1 MIEFEIPVRTVSE
14 SNGREHWAR
23 KAKRASLHRG
33 TARILVRSYCADF
46 DPPAVVRMARVAPRK
61 LDDDNLRG
69 ALKAIRDGIAD
80 AFGVKD
86 NDPRIEWRYS
96 QERGPPKFYAV
107 RVSISAKVGP

>member
-1 MIEFEIPVRTVSE
+1 VIQFEIPVRTVSE

-23 KAKRASLHRG
+23 KARRVSLHRG
-33 TARILVRSYCADF
+33 TARILARSYCADF
-46 DPPAVVRMARVAPRK
+46 DLPAVVRIARVAPRE

-86 NDPRIEWRYS
+86 NDPRIEWQYA
-96 QERGPPKFYAV
+96 QERGKPKAYSV
-107 RVSISAKVGP
+107 RITITPKAAT

>member
-23 KAKRASLHRG
+23 KAERVSLHRG
-33 TARILVRSYCADF
+33 TARLLARSYCADIGV
-46 DPPAVVRMARVAPRK
+46 PIIVQMARVAPRE

-86 NDPRIEWRYS
+86 NDPRIEWRYA
-96 QERGPPKFYAV
+96 QQRGKPKAYAV
-107 RVSISAKVGP
+107 HVTITPKAAA